1 MVSKQERHEKP
12 CSLSLCP
19 SLSVLESSF
28 FRCVCVFLYLLA
40 LDLLLFLLFVL
51 PVSLHLPF
59 TSTLVD
65 SVDSVDPVDF
75 VDFVEAAANSISAPC
90 EVCLA

>member
-1 MVSKQERHEKP
+1 MF
-12 CSLSLCP
+12 SLSLSFSLCP

-65 SVDSVDPVDF
+65 SVDSVDSVDPVDF